1 MNPKRE
7 QARPDFEAAGLLDGL
22 DEPAREARLR
32 LLSHLHDSGIGL
44 EELREAA
51 THDRLVILPAEHA
64 LGGEARYSAREI
76 CDEVGLPV
84 DYFQAVRR
92 AQGLAAEDPDARAY
106 SDDDLDAAR
115 ITARFYQL
123 GLDPEAMLEVARVLG
138 RGLAQTADAVG
149 ELFRESFIRGGVSE
163 EELGIR
169 NAEAARE
176 WIPQFAPLLGYLLK
190 QHVRERLRHQAVSQ
204 AMLEA
209 GEVPGAQDVAVS
221 FADMVAFTRLGERM
235 GPEEVGNIATR
246 LGEMAAECATPP
258 VRLVK
263 TIGDAAMLVGPDA
276 EALLT
281 STLALVESAE
291 EADDLP
297 PLRAGAA
304 YGPALNRSGDWYG
317 HTVNVASRITAK
329 AEPGTL
335 VATKELC
342 EAAGDVCTWENA
354 GSHALKGIED
364 ELELF
369 RAEPRSGDDAA

>member
-1 MNPKRE
+1 VSAESERR
-7 QARPDFEAAGLLDGL
+7 RPDFEAEGLLEGL
-22 DEPAREARLR
+22 DEPARGARLR
-32 LLSHLHDSGIGL
+32 LLNHLYESGIGL
-44 EELREAA
+44 DDLREAA
-51 THDRLVILPAEHA
+51 AHDRLVILPAEHA
-64 LGGEARYSAREI
+64 LGGESRFSAREI
-76 CDEVGLPV
+76 CDEVGVPV
-84 DYFQAVRR
+84 DYFMAVRR
-92 AQGLAAEDPDARAY
+92 AQGLAAEDPDECAY
-106 SDDDLDAAR
+106 GEDDLDAAR

-123 GLDPEAMLEVARVLG
+123 GLDPDAMLEVARVLG

-176 WIPQFAPLLGYLLK
+176 WIPQLEPLLGYLLK

-235 GPEEVGNIATR
+235 GPEEVGGIAGR
-246 LGEMAAECATPP
+246 LGEMASECARPP

-263 TIGDAAMLVGPDA
+263 TIGDAAMLVAPDA

-281 STLALVESAE
+281 STLDLVQAAE
-291 EADDLP
+291 DLDDFP

-317 HTVNVASRITAK
+317 RTVNVASRITAE

-335 VATKELC
+335 VGTKELC
-342 EAAGDVCTWENA
+342 EAASEVCIWEPT
-354 GSHALKGIED
+354 GSHALKGIEG
-364 ELELF
+364 EMELF
-369 RAEPRSGDDAA
+369 RIERRSDGDAA